1 MIVRTAIININS
13 TCQHCGQLWGIG
25 EDYKRVLTFLPSP
38 RRAGT
43 YRVPCLACRKK
54 NPVTI
59 EIREVPQ

>member
-1 MIVRTAIININS
+1 MIVRNVVTTIHS

-25 EDYKRVLTFLPSP
+25 EDYKRVQTYLPTP

-43 YRVPCLACRKK
+43 FRVPCLACGKK

-59 EIREVPQ
+59 ELREVPQ